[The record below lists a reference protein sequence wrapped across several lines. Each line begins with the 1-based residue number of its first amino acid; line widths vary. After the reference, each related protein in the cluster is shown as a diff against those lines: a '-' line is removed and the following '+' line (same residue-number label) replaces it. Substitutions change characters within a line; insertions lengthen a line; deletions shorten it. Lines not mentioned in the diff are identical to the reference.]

1 MNESY
6 DTSLCDGT
14 VHGPFRCVAA
24 FRGLRRISEE
34 SDDESPNRPATQS
47 PFEPQA
53 AASSSSESIEE
64 EASERKRQVCEE
76 NGSSVRDD
84 EDISNIDGGPKLKN
98 KRRSICNKTLVTS
111 LVIVW
116 RKYLLRDCRLYPCA
130 SFSLITCI
138 HVHVVAHSNVTYIRF
153 SCVLWPQ
160 ILSASKTALMLPL
173 TLKRHLPELQIW
185 YKHRSKLSCVQSSCR
200 RKHCLLQGRDDDD
213 DNFVEDEVQHT
224 DSDVEEDKTQVHTF
238 VTVFYTCTMLSH
250 QEAQAVD
257 M

>member
-1 MNESY
+1 MNESCG
-6 DTSLCDGT
+6 TSLCDGT

-24 FRGLRRISEE
+24 FRGLRKISEE

-98 KRRSICNKTLVTS
+98 RRSIYNKTLVIS

-138 HVHVVAHSNVTYIRF
+138 HVHVVARSNVTYIRF

-160 ILSASKTALMLPL
+160 ILSASRTALMLPL

-185 YKHRSKLSCVQSSCR
+185 HKHRSKLSCVQSSCR
-200 RKHCLLQGRDDDD
+200 RKHCLLQGEDDDD

-238 VTVFYTCTMLSH
+238 VTVCYTRTMLSH
-250 QEAQAVD
+250 QAAQAID